1 MIFFGSIFEFLFF
14 LYLANNYVK
23 LNYEEQYNKLI
34 ICSIYNFFYYFSFA
48 QIKITKILTVLN
60 DKYLNFIKSNPQLL
74 ECFNKLK
81 KTEKIIHNIEYISN
95 NFCIFS
101 DTHDII
107 KQLHQ
112 VKSDKIPI
120 EFDFIIYTDNNSN
133 NNNSN
138 NNNSN
143 NNNSNNNNNRKLIL
157 DELSPNDNLI
167 CEETRYK
174 FVLIEI
180 TIYDKTIKIDL
191 KTDKY
196 NFMIVNNKLDTLF
209 INYFIQKYYNYDEI
223 SKLLWF
229 DYKLKILDQNVNE
242 IILDSQ
248 QELILNLDNY
258 SVIKLNNISTKIIEL
273 SVDELLVDELPVI
286 ELPVIELPVIELPV
300 DEYK

>member
-23 LNYEEQYNKLI
+23 LNYKDQYNKLI
-34 ICSIYNFFYYFSFA
+34 ICSVYNIFYYFSFA
-48 QIKITKILTVLN
+48 QIKISKILTVLN
-60 DKYLNFIKSNPQLL
+60 DKYFNFIKSNPQLL

-120 EFDFIIYTDNNSN
+120 EFDFIIYTDYNSN
-133 NNNSN
+133 T
-138 NNNSN
+138 
-143 NNNSNNNNNRKLIL
+143 NNRKLLL
-157 DELSPNDNLI
+157 DEMSPNDNLI

-209 INYFIQKYYNYDEI
+209 INYFIQKYYNYAEI

-248 QELILNLDNY
+248 QELILNLDTY

-273 SVDELLVDELPVI
+273 SVDELPVHNDELPVI
-286 ELPVIELPVIELPV
+286 ELPVIELPVHELPVHNDELPV
-300 DEYK
+300 DELPNDEYK